1 MEIYILAWDMH
12 KQTLIILHN
21 VVSSTSHH
29 QQDSNSQLYV
39 VKGIDSTGKIQLP
52 YDHDHDGPLIQLPY
66 DHDHDGPLIQLPY
79 DHHHDG
85 PLIQL
90 PYDHDHDGPLIQY
103 RWLLDINQRMKY
115 NKTTNFNY
123 IVYL

>member
-66 DHDHDGPLIQLPY
+66 DH
-79 DHHHDG
+79 HHDG

>member
-66 DHDHDGPLIQLPY
+66 DHDHDGPLIQ
-79 DHHHDG
+79 
-85 PLIQL
+85 
-90 PYDHDHDGPLIQY
+90 Y